1 MLPRIYNICVE
12 TYCVKLKCLH
22 TCIMTLK
29 LEFAKLLWTLAN
41 FLSFSFNRNFV
52 SDIHA
57 KTGQILNRGSAQQI
71 GGSVGGGYDN
81 TVAIKV
87 HIW

>member
-1 MLPRIYNICVE
+1 MNQFIQNIIIIY
-12 TYCVKLKCLH
+12 
-22 TCIMTLK
+22 
-29 LEFAKLLWTLAN
+29 F
-41 FLSFSFNRNFV
+41 FSRNFV

-81 TVAIKV
+81 TVAVKVKISLEVQSTLSATPITFQNGVSHIKLTFL
-87 HIW
+87 IGNER

>member
-1 MLPRIYNICVE
+1 MYNDIEIRQAFVN
-12 TYCVKLKCLH
+12 
-22 TCIMTLK
+22 
-29 LEFAKLLWTLAN
+29 LAN